1 MAFGDVLQTPDLAR
15 AEQCSILSVHS
26 MRRIQLRTLIFKYIS
41 NQLGESFNTAEYYKL
56 PLSIYYM
63 VNSTTPSSP
72 KNHTQ
77 AFVPL
82 SLSVTNPPEPQSI
95 KFISTSLSSMA
106 SLAQW
111 LEHWSRK
118 PGVES
123 SNLSW
128 G

>member
-26 MRRIQLRTLIFKYIS
+26 VRRIQLRTLIFKYIS
-41 NQLGESFNTAEYYKL
+41 NQLGESFNTAEHYKL
-56 PLSIYYM
+56 PLSIYYV

-77 AFVPL
+77 VKL
-82 SLSVTNPPEPQSI
+82 VGNKPPEPQSI